1 MTIDN
6 SSQHSLLPVISQSGG
21 LDFDFDSQSDNIL
34 LIKRDSFGNVSIF
47 STCNT
52 TIDLSFVFVKLKKSF
67 SKWILQSNLLCRS
80 QRDQ

>member
-1 MTIDN
+1 MLYLTNGGLVGMTIDN

-52 TIDLSFVFVKLKKSF
+52 TIDLSFVFAK
-67 SKWILQSNLLCRS
+67 
-80 QRDQ
+80 